1 MIIFVYIYYSHF
13 QRFPEHLL
21 HSLQSYHF
29 LQETP
34 TEDGGYEFECQHGPE
49 ECEGNKMLACA
60 KTYIPDQDTYV
71 EFNICV
77 MTADNP
83 PTAGQAVS
91 QFKAFLKKKKLYV

>member
-1 MIIFVYIYYSHF
+1 M
-13 QRFPEHLL
+13 
-21 HSLQSYHF
+21 
-29 LQETP
+29 P
-34 TEDGGYEFECQHGPE
+34 TEEGGYSFVCQHGPE

-91 QFKAFLKKKKLYV
+91 QFKALLEKISCVFDIRRSSVFDEFFII